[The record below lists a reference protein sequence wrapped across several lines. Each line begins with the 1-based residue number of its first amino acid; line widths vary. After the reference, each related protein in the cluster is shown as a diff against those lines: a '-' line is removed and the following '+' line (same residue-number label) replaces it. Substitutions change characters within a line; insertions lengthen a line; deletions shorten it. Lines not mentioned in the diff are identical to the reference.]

1 MHMDN
6 LMAKIQNQIDQEMK
20 ANRVYKQA
28 IQIQKMEKKQG
39 RKRELFEEK
48 KKQWEVELEKL
59 RIKLEDK
66 YYR

>member
-1 MHMDN
+1 
-6 LMAKIQNQIDQEMK
+6 
-20 ANRVYKQA
+20 
-28 IQIQKMEKKQG
+28 MEKKQG

-59 RIKLEDK
+59 RIKLENK